1 MFDMKRDTMEAEK
14 ETVAVLSATCGCCGE
29 TTEYPL
35 SDEEYKTYMLYQ
47 VYGRQMGMLQ
57 DLFPNIPNWI
67 RSGAIDQF
75 SGGFCICPKC
85 CG

>member
-1 MFDMKRDTMEAEK
+1 MEIYATCSCCGTTESYEMNEK
-14 ETVAVLSATCGCCGE
+14 ETE
-29 TTEYPL
+29 
-35 SDEEYKTYMLYQ
+35 MLGRYQ

-57 DLFPNIPNWI
+57 DLFPNVPAWI

-85 CG
+85 Y